1 MKFSGMAKNFNRIE
15 KSEQERLAALALCQM
30 ETGSSL
36 GLFRRALLVLYP
48 DALLYQ
54 IKNEGKNLLLYINI
68 RENDREAGRLR
79 FVTDMFLPVGYEL
92 RVFFEYHF
100 GIIGVEGTMIT
111 DEIALY

>member
-1 MKFSGMAKNFNRIE
+1 M
-15 KSEQERLAALALCQM
+15 
-30 ETGSSL
+30 
-36 GLFRRALLVLYP
+36 
-48 DALLYQ
+48 
-54 IKNEGKNLLLYINI
+54 LLYINI

-100 GIIGVEGTMIT
+100 GIIGVEGTMVT